1 MKAQRFTAI
10 LFIFIIGVLCL
21 VSAPAVP
28 RILTYRDT
36 GFQGVLGDRGQGS
49 RLDSGLSKE
58 FPALT
63 FWMGVYGEVNKT
75 LGIRYIPDQEVGVA
89 KLDGG
94 QLSYGIDRLGDKR
107 LDELWKTP
115 LHSRRGWSPGASL
128 WFTFRFRLRQGWKV
142 VWRRVV
148 QTTATSIATGL

>member
-36 GFQGVLGDRGQGS
+36 DFQGVLGDRGQGS

-107 LDELWKTP
+107 LDEYVENTAALKER
-115 LHSRRGWSPGASL
+115 LESRGVL
-128 WFTFRFRLRQGWKV
+128 WFTSRFRLRQGWKV